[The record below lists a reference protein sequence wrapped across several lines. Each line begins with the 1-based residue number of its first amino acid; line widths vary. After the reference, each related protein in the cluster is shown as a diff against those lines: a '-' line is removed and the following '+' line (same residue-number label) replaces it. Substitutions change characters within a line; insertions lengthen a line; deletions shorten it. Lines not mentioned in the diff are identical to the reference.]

1 MAALLPVLIA
11 FQAGVPPALA
21 WTWPVD
27 GPVLRPFEFG
37 DDPYAAGQH
46 RGLDV
51 GADSGDP
58 VRAPVSGVVSFAGS
72 VPGGGR
78 SLTLQTSDGLSVTLV
93 HLGGIAV
100 ARTVRVEEGAVVGR
114 VGPSGDAEHPVPYVH
129 LGVRRTS
136 EADGYLDP
144 LGFLP
149 PRAPAKAPAATVPA
163 AAPASAPE
171 PEPAPA
177 TKAGPAV
184 SAAAAPETPYASA
197 SPSRNG
203 QPAHGDHVMTR
214 SERPEVV
221 PGRAPRAAGTV
232 TASDAAPALPRGDSP
247 ALSTT
252 RRTVPGSLEL
262 PAPEPSA
269 SAAPN
274 GLDRPAQR
282 AGSLAV
288 PDRVVLL
295 VAGLCLAV
303 LVPVAIV
310 VGRLRGAGGSSPETT
325 SASSLVP
332 KPAAACELVTLSS
345 QPSARS
351 PRAASPRCGSRGG
364 PHRSRRL
371 GTKLVAAS

>member
-1 MAALLPVLIA
+1 MVALLPVLIA
-11 FQAGVPPALA
+11 FQAGAPPALA

-51 GADSGDP
+51 GAESGDA
-58 VRAPVSGVVSFAGS
+58 VRAPVSGVVSFAGT
-72 VPGGGR
+72 VPGAGR
-78 SLTLQTSDGLSVTLV
+78 SLTLETSDGLSVTLV

-100 ARTVRVEEGAVVGR
+100 ARTVRVEEGAVVGQ
-114 VGPSGDAEHPVPYVH
+114 VGPSGEAEHPVPYVH
-129 LGVRRTS
+129 LGVRRTA

-149 PRAPAKAPAATVPA
+149 PRAPAKAPAATA
-163 AAPASAPE
+163 

-177 TKAGPAV
+177 PVPGPAPAPKAGSVVP
-184 SAAAAPETPYASA
+184 AAAASETPHASA

-203 QPAHGDHVMTR
+203 QPAHGDLVMTR

-221 PGRAPRAAGTV
+221 PDTAPRAAGTV
-232 TASDAAPALPRGDSP
+232 TAGDAATALPRGNSP
-247 ALSTT
+247 APLIT
-252 RRTVPGSLEL
+252 RRTVPGSFEI
-262 PAPEPSA
+262 PAAEVSA

-274 GLDRPAQR
+274 GLDRPAQG
-282 AGSLAV
+282 AGSQVV
-288 PDRVVLL
+288 PTRFVLF
-295 VAGLCLAV
+295 VAGLCMAV
-303 LVPVAIV
+303 FAA
-310 VGRLRGAGGSSPETT
+310 VGIAAVRLRRADGSSPETG
-325 SASSLVP
+325 APSLVP
-332 KPAAACELVTLSS
+332 EPAPACEPVTLSS

-364 PHRSRRL
+364 PHRSRRR
-371 GTKLVAAS
+371 GAELVAAS

>member
-58 VRAPVSGVVSFAGS
+58 VRAPVSGVVSFAGT

-100 ARTVRVEEGAVVGR
+100 ARTARVEEGAVVGQ
-114 VGPSGDAEHPVPYVH
+114 VGPSGDVEHPVPYVH
-129 LGVRRTS
+129 LGVRRTA
-136 EADGYLDP
+136 EADSYLDP

-149 PRAPAKAPAATVPA
+149 PRAPAKAPAATA
-163 AAPASAPE
+163 

-177 TKAGPAV
+177 PAPEPDPAPKAGPALP
-184 SAAAAPETPYASA
+184 AAAAPETPYASA

-203 QPAHGDHVMTR
+203 QPAHGHRVMTR
-214 SERPEVV
+214 SERPEAV
-221 PGRAPRAAGTV
+221 PDTAPRAAGTV
-232 TASDAAPALPRGDSP
+232 TASDAAPAL
-247 ALSTT
+247 STT
-252 RRTVPGSLEL
+252 RRTGSLERS
-262 PAPEPSA
+262 APEPPA

-274 GLDRPAQR
+274 GSDRPARR
-282 AGSLAV
+282 AGPQAV
-288 PDRVVLL
+288 PARVALL

-303 LVPVAIV
+303 LVAVGIV
-310 VGRLRGAGGSSPETT
+310 VGRLRGAGGSSRETT

-332 KPAAACELVTLSS
+332 KPAPACELVTLSS

-364 PHRSRRL
+364 PHRSRRR
-371 GTKLVAAS
+371 GTELVAAS